1 MARLNVNPT
10 RMELKKLKAR
20 LSTAVR
26 GHKLLKDKSDE
37 MVRRFTEI
45 IKENKRLRE
54 EVEKEL
60 ALTLRQFS
68 IARSVT
74 PAYRAETAFSMPS
87 LLVKLDCST
96 ESIMGID
103 VPKVELIKEKR
114 GDGLPYAYSEITSE
128 ADYSVGMVSALLPK
142 MVMLAKT
149 EKAVRMLA
157 DEIERNKRRV
167 NALEYVMIPQLE
179 ETIKYIKDKLDENE
193 RAAVVRLMNVSLRS
207 ENMIKLLSKTRK
219 FCLTKKE
226 KSCKIITLNQLGL

>member
-37 MVRRFTEI
+37 MIRRFSEI
-45 IKENKRLRE
+45 VREAKKLRG
-54 EVEKEL
+54 EVEEEISATLKQF
-60 ALTLRQFS
+60 AL
-68 IARSVT
+68 ARSLT
-74 PAYRAETAFSMPS
+74 PPYVAETAFAMPTTS
-87 LLVKLDCST
+87 VQIDCDT
-96 ESIMGID
+96 ESIMGVD
-103 VPKVELIKEKR
+103 VPKTTIAVGETTAEKS
-114 GDGLPYAYSEITSE
+114 DVPYAFSEITGE
-128 ADYSVGMVSALLPK
+128 ADEAVLSAYRLLPK
-142 MVMLAKT
+142 MIRLAEV

-193 RAAVVRLMNVSLRS
+193 RANIVRLMKVKN
-207 ENMIKLLSKTRK
+207 KA
-219 FCLTKKE
+219 
-226 KSCKIITLNQLGL
+226 

>member
-10 RMELKKLKAR
+10 RMELKKLRAR

-37 MVRRFTEI
+37 MVRRFSI
-45 IKENKRLRE
+45 LLKENKRLRD

-60 ALTLRQFS
+60 SETLRQFA

-74 PAYRAETAFSMPS
+74 PAYSAETAFAMPS
-87 LLVKLDCST
+87 VALRAECST
-96 ESIMGID
+96 ESVMGVD
-103 VPKVELIKEKR
+103 VPKVELSEEKR
-114 GDGLPYAYSEITSE
+114 ADGLPYAYAEITSE
-128 ADYSVGMVSALLPK
+128 ADYSVARAAALLPK
-142 MVMLAKT
+142 MVQLAQV

-179 ETIKYIKDKLDENE
+179 ETIKYIRNKLDENE
-193 RAAVVRLMNVSLRS
+193 RAALVRLMKV
-207 ENMIKLLSKTRK
+207 KSK
-219 FCLTKKE
+219 
-226 KSCKIITLNQLGL
+226 S

>member
-1 MARLNVNPT
+1 
-10 RMELKKLKAR
+10 MELKKLKAR

-37 MVRRFTEI
+37 MVRRFTVI
-45 IKENKRLRE
+45 IREDKRLRD

-60 ALTLRQFS
+60 SLTLKQFS
-68 IARSVT
+68 VARSVT
-74 PAYRAETAFSMPS
+74 PAFEAEAAFSMPS
-87 LLVKLDCST
+87 VAVKVNCGT
-96 ESIMGID
+96 ESIMGVE
-103 VPKVELIKEKR
+103 VPKVDLVKEKR
-114 GDGLPYAYSEITSE
+114 ADGLPYAYAEITSE

-142 MVMLAKT
+142 MVRLAET

-193 RAAVVRLMNVSLRS
+193 RAAVVRLMKV
-207 ENMIKLLSKTRK
+207 KSKA
-219 FCLTKKE
+219 
-226 KSCKIITLNQLGL
+226 